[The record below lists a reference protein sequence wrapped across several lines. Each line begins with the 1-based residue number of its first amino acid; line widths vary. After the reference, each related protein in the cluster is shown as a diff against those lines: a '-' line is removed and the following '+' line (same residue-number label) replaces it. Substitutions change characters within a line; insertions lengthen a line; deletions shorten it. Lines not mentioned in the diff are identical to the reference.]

1 VGQVGRKRFEILDG
15 RLLIDGRPSSIPKG
29 HLYVLL
35 ARAGWN
41 GVEGPVS
48 SDLIL
53 RLRAIDP
60 RFRFL
65 YLHPDLDAA
74 A

>member
-1 VGQVGRKRFEILDG
+1 VGPAGRPKFEVIDG
-15 RLLIDGRPSSIPKG
+15 RLRIDGRPSPIPKG

-35 ARAGWN
+35 ARVGWK
-41 GVEGPVS
+41 GQEGPIPFEM
-48 SDLIL
+48 IL

-65 YLHPDLDAA
+65 YLPPEADAA
-74 A
+74 